1 MMEKIERHFE
11 RELERLGSELLRLG
25 GLVEQA
31 IDRSVQALVER
42 DSGLAKRVIE
52 EDQQI
57 DLLENEIDSL
67 CMDLLALRQP
77 IARDLRFITTALK
90 ITPDLERM
98 ADHAVN
104 IAERAVELNAEPPLK
119 PLIDIPRLARLAR
132 DMVHDALDAF
142 LRRDAASARAIIPR
156 DDAVDQLM
164 EQLFREL
171 LSFMMEDPRTITR
184 AMRLIFV
191 AKYFERI
198 GDQATNVCEMVVY
211 MVEGRVVK
219 HGGLSG
225 PHGSP

>member
-11 RELERLGSELLRLG
+11 RELERLGAEILRLG

-31 IDRSVQALVER
+31 IDRSVRALVER
-42 DSGLAKRVIE
+42 DSDLAGRVVAD
-52 EDQQI
+52 DQAV
-57 DLLENEIDSL
+57 DRLENEIDSL
-67 CMDLLALRQP
+67 CTDLLALRQP

-104 IAERAVELNAEPPLK
+104 IAERAIELNSEPPLK
-119 PLIDIPRLARLAR
+119 PLIDIPRLAAMAR
-132 DMVHDALDAF
+132 ERVHDSLESF
-142 LRRDAASARAIIPR
+142 LRRDAAAARALIPGDEAIDR
-156 DDAVDQLM
+156 LM
-164 EQLFREL
+164 EQIFREL
-171 LSFMMEDPRTITR
+171 LSFMIEDPRTITR

-219 HGGLSG
+219 HGGLNG
-225 PHGSP
+225 PH